1 MLYNQAGV
9 RDHDRG
15 VCVLRC
21 CVQIKRL
28 LASHESCAAE
38 HEGRVASL
46 MQEIKALS
54 DKAAAASQ
62 IEVRLRFFLSCGAG
76 LRENGA

>member
-1 MLYNQAGV
+1 MCAA
-9 RDHDRG
+9 
-15 VCVLRC
+15 VLC
-21 CVQIKRL
+21 AQIKRL

-76 LRENGA
+76 LREDGA